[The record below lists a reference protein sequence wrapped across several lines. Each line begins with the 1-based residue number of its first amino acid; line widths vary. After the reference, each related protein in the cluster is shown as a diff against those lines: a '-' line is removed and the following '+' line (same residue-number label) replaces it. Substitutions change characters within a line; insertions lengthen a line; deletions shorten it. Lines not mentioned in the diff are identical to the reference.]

1 MSEASISPSSPAD
14 AEGLPALEARI
25 RQDLLCL
32 DYPAKSWVE
41 PLAADVE
48 GTVLDC
54 ALIGGGQFGVALAFG
69 LKREHVP
76 NVMVYDRGPEGFEG
90 PWMSFA
96 RMDMLRTPKE
106 LTGPDL
112 GVGSLTFRA
121 WYEAQHGRA
130 GWDKLTRIPRPV
142 WMGFLRW
149 YRKLLEL
156 PVQNDTEVIA
166 VEPLSPKLFKLTM
179 LHQGKRQTVHAR
191 TVVFCSGAEGSGA
204 RIVPAFIREALPAH
218 LYAHTNDPIDF
229 DRLKGKVIGLLGA
242 GASAFDNAA
251 TALEQ
256 GAAEAHLCF
265 RREQMPT
272 QNPRRWM
279 EFSGF
284 LAHYPELS
292 DAERWAYMH
301 RLYDISQ
308 PPPEP
313 TFRRATS
320 LAGFHLHP
328 STPWQKVGARADGR
342 VDVQT
347 PQGVMKFDFI
357 IAATGISVDLRVRPE
372 FAGLLPGMALW
383 GDRYSPPAELADDRL
398 AGFPY
403 LGRYCDLQEKTPG
416 AAPWAQRVFTITRG
430 ATLSMGP
437 SAASNS
443 NMKYTAPR
451 IVAGVTRQL
460 FLDARQSYYERFA
473 GTRHDELDRGEVAK
487 KLRAAA

>member
-1 MSEASISPSSPAD
+1 MTTRNSLPPD
-14 AEGLPALEARI
+14 AEGLAALEARV
-25 RQDLLCL
+25 RHDLACL
-32 DYPAKSWVE
+32 DYPAKDWVE
-41 PLAADVE
+41 PIAADVD

-69 LKREHVP
+69 LRREHVA
-76 NVMVYDRGPEGFEG
+76 NIMVYDRSPTGVEG

-96 RMDMLRTPKE
+96 RMDMLRTPKD

-130 GWDKLTRIPRPV
+130 GWDKLNRIPRPV

-149 YRKLLEL
+149 YRRVLDL
-156 PVQNDTEVIA
+156 PVQNDTEVLA
-166 VEPLSPKLFKLTM
+166 VEPFGPKLFKLTM
-179 LHQGKRQTVHAR
+179 MHAGVCQTVHAR

-204 RIVPAFIREALPAH
+204 RVVPSLIRDALPAH

-229 DRLKGKVIGLLGA
+229 EALKGKNIGILGA

-251 TALEQ
+251 TALEA

-265 RREQMPT
+265 RRDQLPV

-301 RLYDISQ
+301 RLYDLSQ

-313 TFRRATS
+313 TFRRATA
-320 LAGFHLHP
+320 LPGFQLHP
-328 STPWQKVGARADGR
+328 STPWQKVSMAPNGQ
-342 VDVQT
+342 VEVQT
-347 PQGVMKFDFI
+347 PQGPMRFDFV
-357 IAATGISVDLRVRPE
+357 IAATGIAVDLSMRPE
-372 FAGLLPGMALW
+372 FAGVLPGMALW
-383 GDRYSPPAELADDRL
+383 RDRYSPPAELKDDRL

-403 LGRYCDLQEKTPG
+403 LGRYCDLLEKTPG

-451 IVAGVTRQL
+451 IIAGVTRQL
-460 FLDARQSYYERFA
+460 FLDGRQAYYERFT
-473 GTRHDELDRGEVAK
+473 GTFHDELDRGEVAK
-487 KLRAAA
+487 KLRHAA

>member
-1 MSEASISPSSPAD
+1 MSTETVPG
-14 AEGLPALEARI
+14 GLAALEARVK
-25 RQDLLCL
+25 QDLACL
-32 DYPAKSWVE
+32 NYPAKAWVE
-41 PLAADVE
+41 PVTADVA
-48 GTVLDC
+48 GPVLDC

-69 LKREHVP
+69 LKRECVS
-76 NVMVYDRGPEGFEG
+76 NVMVFDRNPAGEEG
-90 PWMSFA
+90 PWMTFA
-96 RMDMLRTPKE
+96 RMDMLRTPKD

-112 GVGSLTFRA
+112 GIGSLTFRA
-121 WYEAQHGRA
+121 WYEAQHGVD
-130 GWDKLTRIPRPV
+130 GWEKLNRIPRPV

-149 YRKLLEL
+149 YRRVLEL
-156 PVQNDTEVIA
+156 PVTNDAEVIA
-166 VEPLSPKLFKLTM
+166 VEPVSAQLFKLTVK
-179 LHQGKRQTVHAR
+179 LPGGIETVHAR

-204 RIVPAFIREALPAH
+204 RIVPGLIADALPAH
-218 LYAHTNDPIDF
+218 LYAHTNDAIDF
-229 DRLKGKVIGLLGA
+229 DALKGKSIGILGA

-251 TALEQ
+251 TALEM

-265 RREQMPT
+265 RRDKLPV

-320 LAGFHLHP
+320 LPGFHLHP
-328 STPWQKVGARADGR
+328 STPWQKVQATSDGR
-342 VDVQT
+342 VEVTT
-347 PQGVMKFDFI
+347 PNGPMLFDFV
-357 IAATGISVDLRVRPE
+357 IAATGIAVDLQLRPE
-372 FAGLLPGMALW
+372 FAGVLPGMALW
-383 GDRYSPPAELADDRL
+383 RERYSPPAPLADDRL
-398 AGFPY
+398 GGFPY
-403 LGRYCDLQEKTPG
+403 LGRFCDLMEKTTG
-416 AAPWAQRVFTITRG
+416 AAPWASRVFTITRG

-451 IVAGVTRQL
+451 IIAGVTRQL
-460 FLDARQSYYERFA
+460 FLDGRQAYYERFA
-473 GTRHDELDRGEVAK
+473 GTSHDELDRQEVER
-487 KLRAAA
+487 KLRQAA